1 MSGTSDAP
9 PSAAPFPDVGPFADV
24 REHVPFPLLELDE
37 RGRILQANLSARRQ
51 LEPSTTAGLV
61 GCLGA
66 ATTQEVLAR
75 LDRLQREGWAP
86 AWTSELLREREEPLL
101 AQLALTAVPV
111 PLGEPL
117 RVNLSVAPIPTSAI
131 QPKRPSR
138 PTTQEMARV
147 QHDRRAAVQVL
158 ASGVAH
164 EIGNPLTYMLMCLD
178 ELGRGLEPLPD
189 HEAHP
194 ALDRVRPLLQQTR
207 QGAERVQEIVRGLS
221 SYSRDHGRRE
231 LVDINRAV
239 RSALEMARTEMAA
252 PIRVHTSLEA
262 VPMVRANPSRLVQ
275 VLYNL
280 LVNAAQALEP
290 TPSEPAPEAALGVDT
305 WCEGS
310 WVYINV
316 WDTGPGI
323 APEIRDHIFEP
334 FITSKPVGRGAG
346 LGLAVCHNY
355 VAELEGEIDFD
366 CEPDQGTRFT
376 VRLPAEIAEPRVV
389 HPAPVPAERPT
400 AETARLL
407 VVDDEPEIRRGLQ
420 AMLRRFGR
428 VDVAESAAEARAL
441 LAPGVRYDLVLCDLM
456 MPGES
461 GEELYGWITSARPD
475 LAPRVAYVTGGGPRV
490 LGTSSSVNAED
501 GPPCLLKPFRR
512 QELYEFVRRAMSRA
526 AAFSP
531 ADVA

>member
-9 PSAAPFPDVGPFADV
+9 PSDADAPIVGPFADA

-37 RGRILQANLSARRQ
+37 RGRVLQANLAARRQ
-51 LEPSTTAGLV
+51 LEPSAAGGLV

-66 ATTQEVLAR
+66 ATTQEVMAR
-75 LDRLQREGWAP
+75 LDRLHREGSAP
-86 AWTSELLREREEPLL
+86 AWTSELVREGEDPLL
-101 AQLALTAVPV
+101 AQLALTSSPV
-111 PLGEPL
+111 PLGDPP
-117 RVNLSVAPIPTSAI
+117 RSNLSVAPIPTSTVQA
-131 QPKRPSR
+131 RPPNR
-138 PTTQEMARV
+138 PITQELGRI
-147 QHDRRAAVQVL
+147 HDRRAAVQVL

-178 ELGRGLEPLPD
+178 ELGRGIEPKPGHD
-189 HEAHP
+189 PHP

-231 LVDINRAV
+231 SVDVNRAV
-239 RSALEMARTEMAA
+239 RSALEMARTEMS
-252 PIRVHTSLEA
+252 PKIRVHTSLEA

-280 LVNAAQALEP
+280 LVNAAQALGNGPPEP
-290 TPSEPAPEAALGVDT
+290 STQCALGVDT

-323 APEIRDHIFEP
+323 APDIRDHIFEP
-334 FITSKPVGRGAG
+334 FVTSKPVGRGAG

-376 VRLPAEIAEPRVV
+376 VRLPAEAVEARAV
-389 HPAPVPAERPT
+389 HPTPLPPERP
-400 AETARLL
+400 APEAARLL
-407 VVDDEPEIRRGLQ
+407 VIDDEPEIRRGLQ

-441 LAPGVRYDLVLCDLM
+441 LLPGVRYDLVLCDLM

-461 GEELYGWITSARPD
+461 GEELYGWITSARPE
-475 LAPRVAYVTGGGPRV
+475 LAARVAYVTGGGPRV
-490 LGTSSSVNAED
+490 LVPTSAATAQD

-526 AAFSP
+526 ATFSP

>member
-1 MSGTSDAP
+1 M
-9 PSAAPFPDVGPFADV
+9 
-24 REHVPFPLLELDE
+24 R
-37 RGRILQANLSARRQ
+37 QANVAARRQ
-51 LEPSTTAGLV
+51 LQPNAVQGLV

-75 LDRLQREGWAP
+75 LERLHREGSAP
-86 AWTSELLREREEPLL
+86 AWTSELVREGADPMV

-111 PLGEPL
+111 PLGEPP
-117 RVNLSVAPIPTSAI
+117 RANLSVAPIPTSAV
-131 QPKRPSR
+131 QAKPPSR
-138 PTTQEMARV
+138 PITQELGRM
-147 QHDRRAAVQVL
+147 HDRRAAVQVL

-178 ELGRGLEPLPD
+178 ELARGLEPAPG
-189 HEAHP
+189 HAPHP
-194 ALDRVRPLLQQTR
+194 ALDRVQPLLQQTR

-231 LVDINRAV
+231 SVDINRAV
-239 RSALEMARTEMAA
+239 RSALEMARTETPAEV
-252 PIRVHTSLEA
+252 RVHTSLEA

-280 LVNAAQALEP
+280 LVNAAQALE
-290 TPSEPAPEAALGVDT
+290 SGGQQARGALGVDT

-323 APEIRDHIFEP
+323 APQIRDQIFEP
-334 FITSKPVGRGAG
+334 FVTSKPVGRGAG

-376 VRLPAEIAEPRVV
+376 VRLPAEVPEPRVV
-389 HPAPVPAERPT
+389 QPAPAPERPGP
-400 AETARLL
+400 ETARLL

-441 LAPGVRYDLVLCDLM
+441 LSPGVRYDLVLCDLM

-461 GEELYGWITSARPD
+461 GEELYGWITTARPE

-490 LGTSSSVNAED
+490 QVSSSSVNAVD

-526 AAFSP
+526 SAFSS

>member
-9 PSAAPFPDVGPFADV
+9 PSAADLLDVVAFADA

-37 RGRILQANLSARRQ
+37 RGRLLRVNLAARRQ
-51 LEPSTTAGLV
+51 LGSKVAGLV
-61 GCLGA
+61 GLLGA
-66 ATTQEVLAR
+66 AATQEVISR
-75 LDRLQREGWAP
+75 LERLCREGSAP
-86 AWTSELLREREEPLL
+86 AWTSELLRDHELPLA
-101 AQLALTAVPV
+101 AQLSLALVPTAPGD
-111 PLGEPL
+111 PI
-117 RVNLSVAPIPTSAI
+117 RANLSVAPIPPRITQA
-131 QPKRPSR
+131 QPPARPI
-138 PTTQEMARV
+138 TQELGRIP
-147 QHDRRAAVQVL
+147 DRRAAVQVL

-164 EIGNPLTYMLMCLD
+164 EIGNPLTYMMMCLD
-178 ELGRGLEPLPD
+178 ELSRGLEPEPGY
-189 HEAHP
+189 EPHP
-194 ALDRVRPLLQQTR
+194 LLDRVQPLVQQAR

-231 LVDINRAV
+231 SVDINQAV
-239 RSALEMARTEMAA
+239 RSALEMARTEMVSH
-252 PIRVHTSLEA
+252 IRVHTSLEA
-262 VPMVRANPSRLVQ
+262 VPMVRANPSRLIQ

-280 LVNAAQALEP
+280 LVNGAHALDP
-290 TPSEPAPEAALGVDT
+290 GQPNAALGVDT

-323 APEIRDHIFEP
+323 AAEIRDHIFEP
-334 FITSKPVGRGAG
+334 FVSSKPVGRGAG

-376 VRLPAEIAEPRVV
+376 VRLPAELVEEREA
-389 HPAPVPAERPT
+389 RPT
-400 AETARLL
+400 PPPAASPVAARPSPDEARLL

-441 LAPGVRYDLVLCDLM
+441 LSPGVRYDLVLCDLM

-461 GEELYGWITSARPD
+461 GEELYGWITTARPD
-475 LAPRVAYVTGGGPRV
+475 LAPRVAYVTGGGPRLLHARSTV
-490 LGTSSSVNAED
+490 TAED

-512 QELYEFVRRAMSRA
+512 QELYEFVRRAMSRGA
-526 AAFSP
+526 SC
-531 ADVA
+531 

>member
-1 MSGTSDAP
+1 VTGTSDAS
-9 PSAAPFPDVGPFADV
+9 PSAAELPSVGPFADA
-24 REHVPFPLLELDE
+24 REHVPFPLLELDH
-37 RGRILQANLSARRQ
+37 RGRVRQANLAARRQ
-51 LEPSTTAGLV
+51 LPPALTQGLV

-75 LDRLQREGWAP
+75 LDRLHREGSAP
-86 AWTSELLREREEPLL
+86 AWTSELVQEGHEPIV
-101 AQLALTAVPV
+101 AQLALTSVPV
-111 PLGEPL
+111 PPGSPP
-117 RVNLSVAPIPTSAI
+117 RTNLSIAPIPASTVHA
-131 QPKRPSR
+131 RPPQRSI
-138 PTTQEMARV
+138 TQELGRV
-147 QHDRRAAVQVL
+147 HDRRAAVQVL

-178 ELGRGLEPLPD
+178 ELGRSLEPTPGA
-189 HEAHP
+189 EPHP
-194 ALDRVRPLLQQTR
+194 ALDRAQPLLHRAR
-207 QGAERVQEIVRGLS
+207 QGAERVREIVRGLS

-231 LVDINRAV
+231 SVDVNRAV
-239 RSALEMARTEMAA
+239 RSALEMARTVMPSE
-252 PIRVHTSLEA
+252 IRVHTSLEP
-262 VPMVRANPSRLVQ
+262 VPMVRANPSRLIQ

-280 LVNAAQALEP
+280 LVNAAQALDSGR
-290 TPSEPAPEAALGVDT
+290 PSVPASGALGVDT
-305 WCEGS
+305 WSEGA

-323 APEIRDHIFEP
+323 APQVRDQIFEP
-334 FITSKPVGRGAG
+334 FVTSKPVGRGAG

-376 VRLPAEIAEPRVV
+376 VRLPGEVPEPRVV
-389 HPAPVPAERPT
+389 QPTPAPERPGP
-400 AETARLL
+400 EVARLL

-420 AMLRRFGR
+420 AMLRKFGR

-441 LAPGVRYDLVLCDLM
+441 LSPGVRYDLVLCDLM

-461 GEELYGWITSARPD
+461 GEELYGWITSARPE

-490 LGTSSSVNAED
+490 LTSTSSVTAVD

-526 AAFSP
+526 
-531 ADVA
+531 V